1 MEGEGDGVWEGR
13 EGRQGGGRGQESQ
26 SRPTNLRGFRATHHT
41 VRSSVNISIPY
52 ST

>member
-1 MEGEGDGVWEGR
+1 MEGEGDGVWEWR
-13 EGRQGGGRGQESQ
+13 EGREGGGRGQESQ
-26 SRPTNLRGFRATHHT
+26 SHPMNLREFKSTHHT